1 MLYYTLVTIPDERNK
16 TLTVTVK
23 IISYL
28 RLDVVI
34 SGVQGSS
41 LTKLFTNRT

>member
-16 TLTVTVK
+16 TLTITVK

-28 RLDVVI
+28 RLDVVKLKNKSQI
-34 SGVQGSS
+34 SAS
-41 LTKLFTNRT
+41 KMEICY

>member
-16 TLTVTVK
+16 TLTITVK

-28 RLDVVI
+28 RLDVVKLQNKSQI
-34 SGVQGSS
+34 SAS
-41 LTKLFTNRT
+41 KMEICY